1 MTLIAHS
8 INFRVPFIV
17 GDLLLSSNVKVPF
30 TPPTIFVDVSE
41 YLDEPDRKYF
51 PLELAQKI
59 YVVSPR
65 LAVAL
70 SGSVYEMNEFLK
82 ELRHICKVYD
92 NDIKPDY
99 IHRFLKDYNLPVN
112 FSQASFYMMLIEHT
126 SKNSIFVS
134 EFNFGNWNDVES
146 EVYNK
151 ISANGSGAKGFNE
164 WANAP
169 VKFISSHEKG
179 DIWYAI
185 QSNVSLMAK
194 LMAIERSTLG
204 TIKKNWGAGFELM
217 FYDGTSFIK
226 FDQVAYLIFEAEF
239 DGDGNIGDPFL
250 TKAIYYE
257 YIAETLK
264 IVSIDIGEA
273 RYREENNLLHVKGT
287 SLRVG
292 IYPVYPIDMKD
303 TNGQNELESNISFE
317 TRRVGAAVIVTKNK
331 ERLFIP
337 AFFNEGPELRV
348 EFQRGKSFEVTMM
361 VEFMRR
367 IRDHSKEAYPN
378 V

>member
-17 GDLLLSSNVKVPF
+17 GDLLLSGNEKVPF
-30 TPPTIFVDVSE
+30 TPPTVFVDVSQ
-41 YLDEPDRKYF
+41 YLDEPYRKYF
-51 PLELAQKI
+51 PAELAQKI
-59 YVVSPR
+59 YVVAPR

-92 NDIKPDY
+92 NNIKQNH
-99 IHRFLKDYNLPVN
+99 IHRFLKDYDLPAN
-112 FSQASFYMMLIEHT
+112 FGKASFYMMLVEHT
-126 SKNSIFVS
+126 DENSIFVS
-134 EFNFGNWNDVES
+134 EFNFGNWNNVES
-146 EVYNK
+146 DVYNK

-185 QSNVSLMAK
+185 QANVSLMAK
-194 LMAIERSTLG
+194 LMAIEWSTLG

-217 FYDGTSFIK
+217 FYDGTTFIK

-239 DGDGNIGDPFL
+239 DEEGNIGDPFL

-257 YIAETLK
+257 YKGEVLK

-273 RYREENNLLHVKGT
+273 EYREENELLQVRGT

-292 IYPVYPIDMKD
+292 IFPVYPIDLED
-303 TNGQNELESNISFE
+303 ANYQDEPESNISFQ
-317 TRRVGAAVIVTKNK
+317 TWRVGAAVIVTKKK
-331 ERLFIP
+331 ERLYIP

-348 EFQRGKSFEVTMM
+348 DFKQGKSFEVTMM
-361 VEFMRR
+361 VEVMRR
-367 IRDHSKEAYPN
+367 IRGHSKEAYPN